1 MCLRCSTHFKN
12 NPLPWIHLQCLSSLR
27 AWGVR
32 CEAHGALECARVA
45 EVSVACVASP
55 VIQLSMEIIHSTL
68 DKCSLMKSLAPFSLN
83 SANSVTSV

>member
-1 MCLRCSTHFKN
+1 M
-12 NPLPWIHLQCLSSLR
+12 
-27 AWGVR
+27 G